1 MIKGCLVELFDE
13 RFELGEI
20 RYLDG
25 IRSVAHDNYRNKKN
39 LWRIIFFQLN
49 CINIMK

>member
-25 IRSVAHDNYRNKKN
+25 IRSVAH
-39 LWRIIFFQLN
+39 
-49 CINIMK
+49 